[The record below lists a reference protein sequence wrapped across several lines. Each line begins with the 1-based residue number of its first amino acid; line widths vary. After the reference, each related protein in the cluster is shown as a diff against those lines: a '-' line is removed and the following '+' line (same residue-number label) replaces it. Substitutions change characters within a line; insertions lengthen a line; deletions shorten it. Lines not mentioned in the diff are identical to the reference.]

1 MQGTGRIVGI
11 NLIILAIYTVI
22 TLGIFMND
30 SDQYAGM
37 GYGIFMMILLGIQS
51 LILLILSIVFFVK
64 KNKERGKAF
73 LISLFVVLLVGFSA
87 CFGGMS
93 VI

>member
-37 GYGIFMMILLGIQS
+37 GYGIFMMILLGVQS